1 MKQQVVLK
9 QASPD
14 TWLGLLLE
22 QAQALELPWFDLII
36 DQAEM
41 GSRWQGRIGA
51 LYPPRM
57 LLQNTAHAE
66 AADQGP
72 VLVRLDASQP
82 QTRLLKLLRQW
93 QGQPRVLALFS
104 AWDYDAL
111 AARLT
116 LCLQASWD
124 KGLQQ
129 GVLRYHDPRLF
140 GAVVEALDEQRQQLL
155 LEPASKWHWLDRDG
169 HARMLDAAA
178 LQLLP
183 PLQWR
188 HDSLTLE
195 QDHID
200 ALSSWHLAETW
211 RQNHLLVPES
221 YGLDSE
227 EEMIRRLAMAHQ
239 AADKAKLWSEDER
252 MPLVERYLGQGPA

>member
-1 MKQQVVLK
+1 MRHSTVQRQQESSKL
-9 QASPD
+9 QAKLSSFNPP
-14 TWLGLLLE
+14 LSS
-22 QAQALELPWFDLII
+22 QIPW
-36 DQAEM
+36 
-41 GSRWQGRIGA
+41 
-51 LYPPRM
+51 
-57 LLQNTAHAE
+57 
-66 AADQGP
+66 P
-72 VLVRLDASQP
+72 VLRFFNLNKKICKNFIVKKWPSNSS
-82 QTRLLKLLRQW
+82 
-93 QGQPRVLALFS
+93 FS
-104 AWDYDAL
+104 GWDYDQL
-111 AARLT
+111 AERLT
-116 LCLQASWD
+116 LCMQASWD

-140 GAVVEALDEQRQQLL
+140 AAVVDALDEQRQQLL

-169 HARMLDAAA
+169 HARMLDTAA
-178 LQLLP
+178 LQQLP

-195 QDHID
+195 QEHID
-200 ALSSWHLAETW
+200 TLSSWHLAETW

-227 EEMIRRLAMAHQ
+227 EEMIRRLALAHQ